1 MCVWKKK
8 VDHMFFVKKGY
19 EEWRYIFLRKQKV
32 IFLKVKLII
41 SEEAEKIKDK
51 PKWTWKFIGLWKRN
65 LGKVILRMF
74 KVNTIE

>member
-8 VDHMFFVKKGY
+8 GDHMFFVKKGY

-51 PKWTWKFIGLWKRN
+51 PKWT
-65 LGKVILRMF
+65 
-74 KVNTIE
+74 